1 MTSAMHE
8 LSIAMSILDVVEEEM
23 QTRGEAHVE
32 AIHIRLGPLS
42 GVVKESLLS
51 AYELAREATPFAT
64 ARLVFEDVPVIV
76 FCATCHAERPVQS
89 IQHFCCAECDT
100 PASQIVRGR
109 ELELAALELEE

>member
-1 MTSAMHE
+1 MHE

-23 QTRGEAHVE
+23 QNHVGAHVE

-51 AYELAREATPFAT
+51 AYELAREQTPYPDL
-64 ARLVFEDVPVIV
+64 RLVFEEVPIVV
-76 FCATCHAERPVQS
+76 FCSNCQAERPVRS

-100 PASQIVRGR
+100 PATQILRGR
-109 ELELAALELEE
+109 ELEIAALELQE